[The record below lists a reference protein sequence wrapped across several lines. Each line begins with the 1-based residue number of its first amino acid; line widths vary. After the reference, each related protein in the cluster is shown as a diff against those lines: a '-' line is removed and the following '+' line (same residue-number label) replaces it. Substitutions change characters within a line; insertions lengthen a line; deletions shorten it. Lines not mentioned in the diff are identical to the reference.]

1 MRDRFKIRL
10 SRKDLRY
17 SNFGRR
23 QLAHERPKDPPAS
36 DFRAKTVRPAKP
48 RKRTGANTRTGLE
61 KARRRCQ
68 GASEFGPF
76 ISSLA
81 FPLIGSCDIVKAR
94 ERTMPRPREIS
105 ATGLTTRGHGVRAAP
120 PTIGAG
126 LQQVTLAA
134 NATALLGRLWA
145 EQHWRRVGQ
154 FSGAALKFRRSP
166 PA

>member
-105 ATGLTTRGHGVRAAP
+105 ATGLTTRGHGVRADIQIGLSASVCLRRHARPNPASAAP
-120 PTIGAG
+120 NSASDAG
-126 LQQVTLAA
+126 
-134 NATALLGRLWA
+134 
-145 EQHWRRVGQ
+145 
-154 FSGAALKFRRSP
+154 SGTGSIT
-166 PA
+166 